1 MDFQKLADDLGFE
14 LDEFKELA
22 ALFVETALAD
32 ADKAFSAAQEN
43 DAETASRAVHSI
55 KGASGNLGFMEIH
68 ESAKRMEADARAQRL
83 DAIKA
88 PLHRLKEQIQHI
100 AAALNP

>member
-22 ALFVETALAD
+22 ALFVDTALAD
-32 ADKAFSAAQEN
+32 ADKALSAAQEN

-68 ESAKRMEADARAQRL
+68 ESAKRLEADARARRL
-83 DAIKA
+83 DAIET
-88 PLHRLKEQIQHI
+88 PLHRLKEQIRHI